1 MKVSI
6 AFDLSANGVGSWFTL
21 DDATKGVLDGA
32 TYVLAGDVL
41 TDVTSDVRSVQIR
54 RGRSRQLSKF
64 TAGNANITLSNA
76 TRKYDPQY
84 ASSPYYGSIVPRK
97 QVVIER
103 DGYTLGTFLSEDWNF
118 SYDLSADNTAEV
130 SCVDGLAQLA
140 AYNLDASTRTA
151 QVTGTRIGAVLDT
164 IGWPTPQRAISTGQ
178 ATLGADTVAADT
190 NALAYLQKVEA
201 SEPGALFVNRAGA
214 VTFKDRNDLQS
225 FTSGVTF
232 ADDGTGI
239 GFQDIEV
246 TYGTEELFNSV
257 AVTYV
262 GGTVTSVSTAS
273 TTSYGTLDTTI
284 DSLLGSSADAQ
295 ALADWMVGK
304 YAQPTY
310 RITGLS
316 VNLDGVTTAQQTQ
329 LLGLDLGDV
338 VYVTW
343 TPNATGAAIAQ
354 YCTVEGIEHNAT
366 PAAHMVNLTLAK
378 TFASFLLDSSTFG
391 VLDTN
396 SLGF

>member
-1 MKVSI
+1 MKVQI
-6 AFDLSANGVGSWFTL
+6 AFDLSANGVGNWFTL

-64 TAGNANITLSNA
+64 TAGNANVTLDNRA
-76 TRKYDPQY
+76 RKYDPLY

-103 DGYTLGTFLSEDWNF
+103 DGYVLGTFLSEDWNF

-140 AYNLDASTRTA
+140 AYGLPAGTSTSQA
-151 QVTGTRIGAVLDT
+151 TGTRVGAVLDT

-178 ATLGADTVAADT
+178 ATLGADVVAEGD
-190 NALAYLQKVEA
+190 NALTYLQKVEA

-246 TYGTEELFNSV
+246 TYGTEELTNSV
-257 AVTYV
+257 TVTYT
-262 GGTVTSVSTAS
+262 GGTATSVDA
-273 TTSYGTLDTTI
+273 TSVAAYGTLDATI
-284 DSLLGSSADAQ
+284 DSLLSGATDAQ
-295 ALADWMVGK
+295 SLADWTVNK

-310 RITGLS
+310 RITGLV
-316 VNLDGVTTAQQTQ
+316 VNLDGVSTASQVQ

-343 TPNATGAAIAQ
+343 TPNATGSAIAQ

-366 PAAHMVNLTLAK
+366 PAAHLVKLTLAK
-378 TFASFLLDSSTFG
+378 TSASFLLDSSTFG

-396 SLGF
+396 ALGW